1 MQAANANS
9 IEHASFK
16 NDTIPL
22 ALVAPDVFREINY
35 GYARPRWLAPNCD
48 GIPDRLAVSFAI
60 FRKSFTGGI
69 LIDALSKYNAHTRP
83 A

>member
-1 MQAANANS
+1 MQANANS
-9 IEHASFK
+9 IERASFE

-22 ALVAPDVFREINY
+22 APDVFTREINH
-35 GYARPRWLAPNCD
+35 GCARPRWLAPNCD

-60 FRKSFTGGI
+60 FRKSFIGGI